1 MITEDKFRNM
11 KFKDLFNED
20 WSVNWEKILTISHFS
35 KLQETSQS
43 STWHRE
49 GNVYIHLQLVT
60 QVMEKLLSI
69 NNIEKRS
76 EEWIMC
82 VMAAICHD
90 LGKADTTKWSD
101 EKNDWTTKNH
111 GVVGERITRHL
122 FYDEDIVM
130 REKVCYMVRHHMTLH
145 HVLDKPEETNRRLIK
160 LSHGIVPIK
169 YMLWLNEADSKGS
182 INDIETEE
190 FINKK
195 VNTIYDK
202 VCTMACYTQ
211 PYSYV
216 ENSQLIRNFIGY
228 EGEVVNKT
236 NDFCVYILCGFP
248 GCGKSTYIK
257 NNLNDI
263 TVISRDIIRQELGI
277 GGATLKNDKKV
288 VGTRE
293 EEDKVSEI
301 FNKKMIECCENK
313 ESFILDNTNLKY
325 QYRKDYLLKIMKYN
339 PKVKIIYVEAPNY
352 IKDCIE
358 RRKGEIPKKVYDRME
373 NNFDFPQLYECDE
386 LVIVKQHTDSKDEIH
401 TFKGSFIP
409 DLIYDTRTVNGC
421 DYISKVKVLN
431 DLKITRGAMILDGYD
446 CYDSCIKH
454 MDELIKTYENI
465 FDYTELFGEIPLKTD

>member
-1 MITEDKFRNM
+1 M

-20 WSVNWEKILTISHFS
+20 WSVNGEKIAEISHFS

-43 STWHRE
+43 STWHKE
-49 GNVYIHLQLVT
+49 DYWTHLQLVT
-60 QVMEKLLSI
+60 QAMEILLKRNLIERGSENWVMCMS
-69 NNIEKRS
+69 
-76 EEWIMC
+76 
-82 VMAAICHD
+82 AAICHD
-90 LGKADTTKWSD
+90 LGKGETTKWSE

-122 FYDEDIVM
+122 FYDEDIVL

-145 HVLDKPEETNRRLIK
+145 HVYDKPEETNKRLIK
-160 LSHGIVPIK
+160 LSHGIVEMRFMI
-169 YMLWLNEADSKGS
+169 LLNIADSLSS
-182 INDIETEE
+182 INDIETEDDI
-190 FINKK
+190 F
-195 VNTIYDK
+195 DK
-202 VCTMACYTQ
+202 EMKLTNDVSTLRCYQ
-211 PYSYV
+211 KPYSFIDK
-216 ENSQLIRNFIGY
+216 SQLIRDFIDY
-228 EGEVVNKT
+228 NGEVINNT

-248 GCGKSTYIK
+248 GCGKSTYYKKFLADKPI
-257 NNLNDI
+257 
-263 TVISRDIIRQELGI
+263 ISRDIIRGELGI
-277 GGATLKNDKKV
+277 NGATTTNDKKV

-301 FNKKMIECCENK
+301 FNKKMIEYCENK
-313 ESFILDNTNLKY
+313 ESFVLDNTNLKY

-386 LVIVKQHTDSKDEIH
+386 LIIVKQHIDSKDEIH
-401 TFKGSFIP
+401 TFKGNFTP

-421 DYISKVKVLN
+421 DYISKIKVLN

-446 CYDSCIKH
+446 CYDSCIKYV
-454 MDELIKTYENI
+454 DELIKSYENMI
-465 FDYTELFGEIPLKTD
+465 DYAELFGEITLKTD

>member
-1 MITEDKFRNM
+1 M

-20 WSVNWEKILTISHFS
+20 WSVNWGKILTISHFS
-35 KLQETSQS
+35 KLQETPQS
-43 STWHRE
+43 S
-49 GNVYIHLQLVT
+49 VYHKEDCWTHTCLVT
-60 QVMEKLLSI
+60 QEMEKILSNYEI
-69 NNIEKRS
+69 GKGS

-101 EKNDWTTKNH
+101 EKNDWATKNH
-111 GVVGERITRHL
+111 GVVGERITRNLL
-122 FYDEDIVM
+122 FDEDIIL
-130 REKVCYMVRHHMTLH
+130 REKICYMVRHHMTLH
-145 HVLDKPEETNRRLIK
+145 HVLDKPEETNNKLIK

-169 YMLWLNEADSKGS
+169 YMLWLNEADLRGS

-195 VNTIYDK
+195 LNTIYDK
-202 VCTMACYTQ
+202 IWTMDCYTQ

-301 FNKKMIECCENK
+301 FNKKMIEYCENK
-313 ESFILDNTNLKY
+313 ESFVLDNTNLKY

-358 RRKGEIPKKVYDRME
+358 RRKGEIPKKVYNRME

-386 LVIVKQHTDSKDEIH
+386 LIIVKQHTDSKDEIH
-401 TFKGSFIP
+401 TFKGNFTS
-409 DLIYDTRTVNGC
+409 DLIYNTRTVNGC

-446 CYDSCIKH
+446 CYDSCIKYV
-454 MDELIKTYENI
+454 DELIKSYENMI
-465 FDYTELFGEIPLKTD
+465 DYTELFGEITLKTD